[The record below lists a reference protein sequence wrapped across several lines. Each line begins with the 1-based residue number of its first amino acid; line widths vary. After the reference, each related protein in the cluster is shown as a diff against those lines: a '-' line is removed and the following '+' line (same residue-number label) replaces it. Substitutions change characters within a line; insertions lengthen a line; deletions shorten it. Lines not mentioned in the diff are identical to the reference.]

1 MRQSS
6 GVAWAFNIYLALFFA
21 YMFLPLLFMSAG
33 AFNTASNPSVY
44 PWQGTSLK
52 WFEALLQDEQMGK
65 AILNSVIISLGTV
78 AVSVPMGLA
87 GALFLTHLNDK
98 ARSGAYAL
106 LVSPILIP
114 GTILG
119 ISTLILWD
127 RMGVRGGL
135 VLSVIGQTTYIAS
148 YCMLLILARLQ
159 RLDQSL
165 AEAALDLGAPRI
177 AVFFEIVLP
186 FLKPALLTA
195 AVLAFLQAFESYN
208 TALFTIGNK
217 TTFTIFVAA
226 RVRLGLTP
234 VINAVGVIMIAA
246 TVLFAVLYEMNRR
259 GYLFKLNRMQ
269 VGV

>member
-1 MRQSS
+1 
-6 GVAWAFNIYLALFFA
+6 
-21 YMFLPLLFMSAG
+21 
-33 AFNTASNPSVY
+33 
-44 PWQGTSLK
+44 
-52 WFEALLQDEQMGK
+52 MGG
-65 AILNSVIISLGTV
+65 AILNSIFISLGTV
-78 AVSVPMGLA
+78 AASVPMGLA
-87 GALFLTHLNDK
+87 GALLLTHLNNRT
-98 ARSGAYAL
+98 RSAAYAL

-127 RMGVRGGL
+127 RMGVQGGL
-135 VLSVIGQTTYIAS
+135 MLSVIGQATYIAS

-159 RLDQSL
+159 RLDGSL

-177 AVFFEIVLP
+177 AVFYEIVLP

-246 TVLFAVLYEMNRR
+246 TIVFAVLYEMNRR
-259 GYLFKLNRMQ
+259 GYFLKLNRMQ
-269 VGV
+269 AGV